1 MGLVGCFRDGCG
13 GLFISYNSK
22 SFNVDIM
29 KRTKSTLSLRN
40 LAMSIKQSIQLE
52 ADRTAKKEFAPLATT
67 KSLAALLPK
76 ERNSQSLRQ
85 ENGVNR

>member
-1 MGLVGCFRDGCG
+1 
-13 GLFISYNSK
+13 
-22 SFNVDIM
+22 M

-85 ENGVNR
+85 ENGVNREQKENRLFVLEKQISSL